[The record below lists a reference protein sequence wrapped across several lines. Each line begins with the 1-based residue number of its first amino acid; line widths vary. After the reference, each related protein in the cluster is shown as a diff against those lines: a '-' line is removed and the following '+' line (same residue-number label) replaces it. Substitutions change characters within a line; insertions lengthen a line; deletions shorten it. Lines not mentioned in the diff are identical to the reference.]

1 MGMLTS
7 LTSVVQSTVSGD
19 GEAVF
24 LFQTQIT
31 VVFCANAAK
40 FYRGKM
46 LKIRMM
52 APAGMSLA
60 CKWLIQSQPSRYP
73 EN

>member
-19 GEAVF
+19 GEAVL
-24 LFQTQIT
+24 LFQTHIT
-31 VVFCANAAK
+31 VVFYANAAK
-40 FYRGKM
+40 FYRGEM
-46 LKIRMM
+46 FKIRMI
-52 APAGMSLA
+52 APAGMCSA